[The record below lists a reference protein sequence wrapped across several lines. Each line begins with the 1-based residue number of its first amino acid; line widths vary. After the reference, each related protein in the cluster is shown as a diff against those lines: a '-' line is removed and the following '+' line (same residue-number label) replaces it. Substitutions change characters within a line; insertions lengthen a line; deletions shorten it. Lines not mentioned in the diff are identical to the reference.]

1 MADVS
6 GDEAH
11 MGTVGREHILP
22 AAGGR
27 LLICPAERGD
37 LTEVIR
43 VLKLAGIST
52 RQRAALEL
60 YATGP
65 GSRVFTGSVQG
76 TVVATAQ
83 SASFG
88 RTGWLGNVA
97 VDPAWRNRRIG
108 TTMSTAA
115 IDWLREAGVRTIL
128 LTATDLGKPVYERLG
143 FDRDG
148 VTYGIWTRA
157 GPLHDVPADMR
168 CRSGSV
174 ETALRLDAE
183 ATGEDRGSYLRSFAI
198 RVRERAADP
207 EAGYRIDL
215 PWGGGPIVARDRH
228 AGRALYLD
236 MLRRRP
242 RSTLAFPDLNASAVE
257 VARDLGFSRK
267 RRVTRMHLGPPVDRF
282 NHKLIFNVFSLAVG

>member
-1 MADVS
+1 MADVPD
-6 GDEAH
+6 DEAR
-11 MGTVGREHILP
+11 TRAAGREHMLP
-22 AAGGR
+22 AASGR
-27 LLICPAERGD
+27 LLICPAGRGD

-60 YATGP
+60 YATEP
-65 GSRVFTGSVQG
+65 GSRVFTGSVRG
-76 TVVATAQ
+76 RIVATAQ

-97 VDPAWRNRRIG
+97 VDHAWRNRRIG

-115 IDWLREAGVRTIL
+115 IGWLREAGVRTIL

-157 GPLHDVPADMR
+157 GLPRDAPSDMR

-174 ETALRLDAE
+174 ETALLLDAE
-183 ATGEDRGSYLRSFAI
+183 ATGEDRSSYLRSFAT
-198 RVRERAADP
+198 RVRETTAGP
-207 EAGYRIDL
+207 EAGYRIGL

-228 AGRALYLD
+228 AGRALVLD
-236 MLRRRP
+236 LLRHRP
-242 RSTLAFPDLNASAVE
+242 ASALAFPDLNASAAE

-267 RRVTRMHLGPPVDRF
+267 RTVTRMHLGPPVDGF